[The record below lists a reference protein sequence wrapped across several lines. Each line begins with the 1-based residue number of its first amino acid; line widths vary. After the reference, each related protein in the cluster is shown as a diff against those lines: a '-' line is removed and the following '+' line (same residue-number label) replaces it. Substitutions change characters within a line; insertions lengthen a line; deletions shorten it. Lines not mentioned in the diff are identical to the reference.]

1 MHLWNS
7 ESQVECFA
15 YGCSGLQDQLLALV
29 VMQER
34 PDLEELRSNIVTSSA
49 QMKADLKDIEDRI
62 LMKLTTS
69 EGSPVDN
76 IDLILTLEASKV
88 KTGEIKV
95 NVVTL

>member
-1 MHLWNS
+1 
-7 ESQVECFA
+7 
-15 YGCSGLQDQLLALV
+15 
-29 VMQER
+29 MQER

-49 QMKADLKDIEDRI
+49 QMRTDLKEIEDRI
-62 LMKLTTS
+62 LYKLTTS

-95 NVVTL
+95 WYLNWTYYFTIFYMLEF

>member
-1 MHLWNS
+1 
-7 ESQVECFA
+7 
-15 YGCSGLQDQLLALV
+15 
-29 VMQER
+29 MQER

-49 QMKADLKDIEDRI
+49 QMRTDLKEIEDRI
-62 LMKLTTS
+62 LYKLTTS

-95 NVVTL
+95 HLYCLRLIKCLKLDFVQIRFLNGAN